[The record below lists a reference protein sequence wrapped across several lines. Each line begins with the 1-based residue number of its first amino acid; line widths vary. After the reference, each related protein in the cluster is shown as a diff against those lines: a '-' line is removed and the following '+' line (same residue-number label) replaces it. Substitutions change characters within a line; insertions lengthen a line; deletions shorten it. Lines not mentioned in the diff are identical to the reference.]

1 MVIEGKLAESLNE
14 VKRYY
19 QFESYHDL
27 IRFMIT
33 QTFER
38 VRSEPSEVESSRK
51 RKSAETLL
59 DIIISGLVRESIL
72 VEMNDGS
79 AQRYSVPGGVKWVSR
94 EDVEHVFLTAL
105 KEIVEKYAK

>member
-1 MVIEGKLAESLNE
+1 MVIEGKLAERLDE
-14 VKRYY
+14 VKWYY

-38 VRSEPSEVESSRK
+38 VRSEPNKAESSRK
-51 RKSAETLL
+51 GKSAETLL
-59 DIIISGLVRESIL
+59 DIINSGLVRENML

-79 AQRYSVPGGVKWVSR
+79 AQRYSVPGGVKWVAR
-94 EDVEHVFLTAL
+94 DDIEHLILTTL
-105 KEIVEKYAK
+105 KEILKKYR